1 MHIPSS
7 RHLSYE
13 FKAYKELTL
22 RELFFISLI
31 TTLTTCFI
39 FVFAGLMLGWAVIL
53 GCVGFLVGFIVSIT
67 MLPKPISR
75 LKANKPHGY
84 LLKQALIRLADFGLV
99 QSPFI
104 SHQDYWHTS
113 KSARQKDV

>member
-1 MHIPSS
+1 MQTPSS

-22 RELFFISLI
+22 RELFFITLI
-31 TTLTTCFI
+31 TTIAICTG
-39 FVFAGLMLGWAVIL
+39 FVFIGLMLGWAVIL
-53 GCVGFLVGFIVSIT
+53 GCLGFLVGFIVSIT

-84 LLKQALIRLADFGLV
+84 LLKQALMRLAHFGLV

-104 SHQDYWHTS
+104 SYQGLWHAS
-113 KSARQKDV
+113 KSVRRKDV

>member
-1 MHIPSS
+1 MHTPSS

-31 TTLTTCFI
+31 TTIAICLC
-39 FVFAGLMLGWAVIL
+39 FVFIGFLLGWAVIF
-53 GCVGFLVGFIVSIT
+53 GCVWFLVGFIVSIT

-84 LLKQALIRLADFGLV
+84 LLKQALIRLADFGLI

-104 SHQDYWHTS
+104 SYQGHWHTF
-113 KSARQKDV
+113 KSVRRKDV

>member
-1 MHIPSS
+1 MQNPSS

-22 RELFFISLI
+22 RELFFITLI
-31 TTLTTCFI
+31 TTIAICTCF
-39 FVFAGLMLGWAVIL
+39 VFIGLMLGWAMIL
-53 GCVGFLVGFIVSIT
+53 GCLGFLVGFIVSIT

-84 LLKQALIRLADFGLV
+84 FLKQALIKLADISLV

-104 SHQDYWHTS
+104 SYQGLWHAS
-113 KSARQKDV
+113 KSVRRKDV

>member
-1 MHIPSS
+1 MQNPSS

-22 RELFFISLI
+22 RELFFITLI
-31 TTLTTCFI
+31 TTIAICTCF
-39 FVFAGLMLGWAVIL
+39 VFIGLMLGWAVIL
-53 GCVGFLVGFIVSIT
+53 GCIGFLVGFIVSIT
-67 MLPKPISR
+67 MLPKPISH

-104 SHQDYWHTS
+104 SYQGLWHTS
-113 KSARQKDV
+113 KSVRRQDV

>member
-1 MHIPSS
+1 MQNPSS

-22 RELFFISLI
+22 RELFFITLV
-31 TTLTTCFI
+31 TTLAICTCFVCI
-39 FVFAGLMLGWAVIL
+39 GVMLGWAVIL

-67 MLPKPISR
+67 LLPKPISR

-84 LLKQALIRLADFGLV
+84 LLKQALIRAADFGLV

-104 SHQDYWHTS
+104 SYQGLWHAS
-113 KSARQKDV
+113 KSVRRKDV

>member
-1 MHIPSS
+1 MQNPSS

-22 RELFFISLI
+22 RELFLITLI
-31 TTLTTCFI
+31 TTIAICTCF
-39 FVFAGLMLGWAVIL
+39 VFIGLMLGWAVIL
-53 GCVGFLVGFIVSIT
+53 GCLGFLVGFIVSIT

-75 LKANKPHGY
+75 LKANKPPGY
-84 LLKQALIRLADFGLV
+84 LLKQALIRLGSFGLV

-104 SHQDYWHTS
+104 SYQGLWHTS
-113 KSARQKDV
+113 KSVRREDV

>member
-1 MHIPSS
+1 MQNPSS

-22 RELFFISLI
+22 RELFFITLV
-31 TTLTTCFI
+31 TTIAICMG
-39 FVFAGLMLGWAVIL
+39 FVCIGLMLGWAVIL

-84 LLKQALIRLADFGLV
+84 LFKQALIRLADFGLI
-99 QSPFI
+99 QSSFI
-104 SHQDYWHTS
+104 SYQGLWHNS
-113 KSARQKDV
+113 KSVRRDHV

>member
-1 MHIPSS
+1 MNPSS

-22 RELFFISLI
+22 RELFFITLI
-31 TTLTTCFI
+31 TTVTICMGFI
-39 FVFAGLMLGWAVIL
+39 FIGLMLGWAVIL

-67 MLPKPISR
+67 LLPR

-84 LLKQALIRLADFGLV
+84 LLKQALIKLADFGLT

-104 SHQDYWHTS
+104 SYQGFWRTS
-113 KSARQKDV
+113 KSVRRDHV